1 MASIADE
8 KAAARK
14 MAFAARKAAFDQG
27 HDGTDHLVGLLDGI
41 AGNVIAGYWP
51 IRTEIDPRAAMERLS
66 ADKAIVLPVV
76 AGDGLPLDFRFW
88 VPGCD
93 MIEGAFGAAIPA
105 DERGADPDILIVPLV
120 AFDGQGYRLGYGGG
134 FYDRTIE
141 RLKKSKPVVT
151 VGFAFSAQ
159 QIDRVPTE
167 PTDQHLD
174 YMVTEDGVLSF

>member
-27 HDGTDHLVGLLDGI
+27 HDGTDHLVGLLGGI
-41 AGNVIAGYWP
+41 AGDVIAGYWP

-66 ADKAIVLPVV
+66 ADKATVLPVV

-93 MIEGAFGAAIPA
+93 MIEGAFVTTVT
-105 DERGADPDILIVPLV
+105 DV
-120 AFDGQGYRLGYGGG
+120 AGFFVFLG
-134 FYDRTIE
+134 
-141 RLKKSKPVVT
+141 L
-151 VGFAFSAQ
+151 A
-159 QIDRVPTE
+159 
-167 PTDQHLD
+167 
-174 YMVTEDGVLSF
+174 VLWLL